1 MRRIHIFA
9 SLLALSV
16 SFSTSS
22 DARADDSAQPAAE
35 PPLIQDPIV
44 VTPTRVPE
52 QESES
57 LAPVSVVTREDI
69 ESSQARDVVD
79 LLRLL
84 PGIDIARTGGAGQQ
98 TSVFLRGTNSNQTLV
113 LIDGVR
119 ANSAGTGSFTWENLP
134 VSQIER
140 IEIVRGPRSSYYGS
154 DAIGGVIQ
162 IFTRRVSGG
171 NFRVELGSFNSYA
184 AEAGFGLG
192 SDELFITLN
201 AATLTTDGFS
211 AQNQNGF
218 SFDPDDDGYD
228 NTSLT
233 LGIDAETGRRSEFNV
248 KLFWSEGDVEFD
260 QGASETRNTTVGA
273 DWTLNTDNGNRHRF
287 GLGLESD
294 DIETPVF
301 GSQFETDR
309 VSFDYFYDRPVFTD
323 GVFSAGLNYV
333 DEEAHQFDAFNGTNV
348 YDQKRDFVGI
358 FAALAWRSGINDIQI
373 SGRFDDYSDFGS
385 EPTVDLAWGLS
396 LSERAQLIFSLGS
409 AFRAP
414 NFNEL
419 FSPGFGGLFAGNPAL
434 RAETSTSFE
443 TDFRYRLSEKQRFN
457 ANLFFSRIDNLIAFQ
472 GVDFR
477 AINIDEAEID
487 GLELSYAL
495 SLESWN
501 IGASATLQSAKDADT
516 GMKLLRRAHEKASL
530 RADWLLGNGGN
541 IGGELFFSGEREDFG
556 ATLDS
561 YVLVNLRA
569 RIPLARTWTLEAR
582 VENLMDEEYELAAGF
597 NTPERSG
604 YVGVRWTPGGTGG

>member
-1 MRRIHIFA
+1 MPRIHIVA
-9 SLLALSV
+9 GLLSLFV
-16 SFSTSS
+16 SFSTLA
-22 DARADDSAQPAAE
+22 DEWADDAAQPTAE

-57 LAPVSVVTREDI
+57 LAPVSVITRDTI
-69 ESSQARDVVD
+69 EASQARDVLD
-79 LLRLL
+79 LFRLL
-84 PGIDIARTGGAGQQ
+84 PGIDVARTGGAGQQ
-98 TSVFLRGTNSNQTLV
+98 TSIFLRGTNSNHTLV

-134 VSQIER
+134 LSQIER

-162 IFTRRVSGG
+162 IFTRRVNGG
-171 NFRVELGSFNSYA
+171 NFRVEAGSFNTQA

-201 AATLTTDGFS
+201 VATLSTDGFS
-211 AQNQNGF
+211 AQNENGF
-218 SFDPDDDGYD
+218 LFDPDDDGYD

-233 LGIDAETGRRSEFNV
+233 LGIDAETGRRSELKV
-248 KLFWSEGDVEFD
+248 KLFWSESDVEFD
-260 QGASETRNTTVGA
+260 QGDSETRNTTVGVH
-273 DWTLNTDNGNRHRF
+273 WTLETDSGNRHRF

-294 DIETPVF
+294 DIQTPVF

-333 DEEAHQFDAFNGTNV
+333 DEEAHQFDTFSGADV
-348 YDQKRDFVGI
+348 YNQKRDFVGI
-358 FAALAWRSGINDIQI
+358 FAALAWRNGIHDVQL
-373 SGRFDDYSDFGS
+373 SGRYDDYSDFGS
-385 EPTVDLAWGLS
+385 EPTADIAWGLS
-396 LSERAQLIFSLGS
+396 LGARSQLIFSAGS

-419 FSPGFGGLFAGNPAL
+419 FSPGFGGLFAGNPNL
-434 RAETSTSFE
+434 QAETSTSFE
-443 TDFRYRLSEKQRFN
+443 TDFRYRISKKQRFN
-457 ANLFFSRIDNLIAFQ
+457 ANLFFTRIDNLIAFQ
-472 GVDFR
+472 GVDFQ

-495 SLESWN
+495 SLDRWN
-501 IGASATLQSAKDADT
+501 IGASATLQSAKDAST
-516 GMKLLRRAHEKASL
+516 GMKLLRRAHEKASFT
-530 RADWLLGNGGN
+530 ADWLFGNRSN

-556 ATLDS
+556 GTLDS

-569 RIPLARTWTLEAR
+569 RFPLTRTWMLEAR
-582 VENLMDEEYELAAGF
+582 LENLFDEAYELAAGF

-604 YVGVRWTPGGTGG
+604 YLGLRWTPGRDN